1 MAVSPGTGEP
11 SVEALRRI
19 KEAETA
25 GDARLKEARE
35 RAEKE
40 KARAQEQA
48 AEELKRAREAAESA
62 ERDRRESS
70 RREAQAEAARI
81 LAEAESQAR
90 TLGQMTEA
98 ELDDRFPEVV
108 TALFGDLWP
117 PADAGRP
124 GARKR

>member
-81 LAEAESQAR
+81 LAEAE
-90 TLGQMTEA
+90 
-98 ELDDRFPEVV
+98 LDDRFPEVV